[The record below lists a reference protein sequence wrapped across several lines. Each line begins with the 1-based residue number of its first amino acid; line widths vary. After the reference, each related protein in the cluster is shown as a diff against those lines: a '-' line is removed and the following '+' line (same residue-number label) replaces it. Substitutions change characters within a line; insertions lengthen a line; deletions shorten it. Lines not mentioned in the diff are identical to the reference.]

1 MADIQQG
8 TVQKEEQQEE
18 ADFITI
24 VSSEMIA
31 DVMQDYFNKHM
42 YKKKVV
48 IVDLKPTETGYMF
61 SLSFAVDKPPITTV
75 QVEESRGFVNI
86 YTQQTQNNGTVRD
99 SKGKFTS
106 GNSKQ
111 TVKG

>member
-1 MADIQQG
+1 MVDDTSQ
-8 TVQKEEQQEE
+8 E

-42 YKKKVV
+42 YKKKVA
-48 IVDLKPTETGYMF
+48 IVDLKPTESGYMF
-61 SLSFAVDKPPITTV
+61 SLSFVLDKKTQFTQGPTEIYTDH
-75 QVEESRGFVNI
+75 GFVPVI
-86 YTQQTQNNGTVRD
+86 QPQNGVGQSRRD
-99 SKGKFTS
+99 NKGKFTS

>member
-1 MADIQQG
+1 MVDDTSQ
-8 TVQKEEQQEE
+8 E

-31 DVMQDYFNKHM
+31 DVMQDYFNRHM
-42 YKKKVV
+42 YKKKVA
-48 IVDLKPTETGYMF
+48 IVDLKPTESGYMF
-61 SLSFAVDKPPITTV
+61 SLSFTAP
-75 QVEESRGFVNI
+75 
-86 YTQQTQNNGTVRD
+86 TQQQSVAKVDPFSQLLQETQHNNGTVRD
-99 SKGKFTS
+99 KKGKFTS